1 MNYHTVTGLFF
12 RPSRAGWLTSV
23 LLAWI
28 LLLLLPLID
37 FTVYPARVQYLLLGR
52 EIGWKTGFFQGSRG
66 RLLDRDGQPLVW
78 TERRFNL
85 DLIHLPPPERIEA
98 VNQTLQM
105 IFLRHAP
112 TLPAKPTLY
121 KSDLNPEELN
131 RYAAV
136 QEQLPEFRLTTQTVR
151 ILLRPELKQLAGE
164 VKNKVGITTGVSGWE
179 LKYDRMLR
187 GRVGFFTVMTDKHGK
202 WISDTWQELR
212 KPVPGQ
218 DITLEQSLDELLSGT
233 RRERRQP

>member
-1 MNYHTVTGLFF
+1 MNHLTVTGLLL
-12 RPSRAGWLTSV
+12 RPSRAGWLTAI

-28 LLLLLPLID
+28 LLLLLPLIN

-66 RLLDRDGQPLVW
+66 RLLDRDGQALVW

-85 DLIHLPPPERIEA
+85 DLIRLPPTERTEA

-112 TLPAKPTLY
+112 SLPVKPAPY

-136 QEQLPEFRLTTQTVR
+136 QDQLPEFRLTTQTVR

-164 VKNKVGITTGVSGWE
+164 VKNKFGITTGISGWE
-179 LKYDRMLR
+179 LKHDRLLR
-187 GRVGFFTVMTDKHGK
+187 GRVGFFTVMTDKYGK

-218 DITLEQSLDELLSGT
+218 DITLEQSLDELLAGGKQ
-233 RRERRQP
+233 ERRQP